1 LDRVRELQAEQ
12 AARIARKIDISRERL
27 ARDLDDATDIARRA
41 GNAGVMV
48 SSALAIAKIF
58 GLEGT
63 SQDYNPMDFSQAQSM
78 REIGEKLLQSIG
90 FESPDDASIALAI
103 EANDAFIDRLE
114 AIRAAADGTLG
125 GDRHQH

>member
-1 LDRVRELQAEQ
+1 MLAQSWTGSVSLQAEQ
-12 AARIARKIDISRERL
+12 AARIARISRERL

-63 SQDYNPMDFSQAQSM
+63 NQDYNPMDFSQAQSM
-78 REIGEKLLQSIG
+78 REIGENLLQSIG
-90 FESPDDASIALAI
+90 FEKP
-103 EANDAFIDRLE
+103 R
-114 AIRAAADGTLG
+114 
-125 GDRHQH
+125 